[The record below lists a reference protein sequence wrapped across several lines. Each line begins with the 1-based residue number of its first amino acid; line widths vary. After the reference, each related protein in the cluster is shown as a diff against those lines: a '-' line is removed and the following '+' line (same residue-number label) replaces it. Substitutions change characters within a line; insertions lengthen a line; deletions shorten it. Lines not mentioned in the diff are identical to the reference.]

1 MRNTRIGAGICL
13 AVAALALPAP
23 AAVAADASSVPAA
36 EAVDTP
42 SARATVAADAPA
54 GGQGIHIRPGKA
66 SPGTRVTVSTRA
78 CGKEIYG
85 KGVSEAAGDFHLFAG
100 ERPGVLVG
108 VFEIPAGTAPGTDT
122 VTVKCPPRIK
132 LTDTYEIVGRAPTGA
147 VDAGFGVPTDQGIQL
162 TAGSVLLAGAA
173 AGGVVR
179 MRRRTAA
186 VGD

>member
-13 AVAALALPAP
+13 AVGALALSAP
-23 AAVAADASSVPAA
+23 PAVAADTPVAPATPAA
-36 EAVDTP
+36 
-42 SARATVAADAPA
+42 ATPA
-54 GGQGIHIRPGKA
+54 GEQGIHISPGKA
-66 SPGTRVTVSTRA
+66 SPGTQVTVSTRA
-78 CGKEIYG
+78 CGKETYG
-85 KGVSEAAGDFHLFAG
+85 KGVSEAGGDFHLFAG

-132 LTDTYEIVGRAPTGA
+132 LTDTYEIAHRAPTGG
-147 VDAGFGVPTDQGIQL
+147 VDAGFGAPTDQGTQL
-162 TAGSVLLAGAA
+162 AAGSVLLAGAA

-186 VGD
+186 AVD